1 MPNPSADS
9 CAHFPALTISQ
20 ENFLRKTLFYACNN
34 REPVVHC
41 FTYETERAGRPSG
54 DSGFEGVKP
63 RVSDIVWETFDGLFK
78 TLHRQGRRVEELERR
93 VFELERRLQER
104 AAQAQQMEVVERV
117 AQMPAEKAA

>member
-41 FTYETERAGRPSG
+41 FTYETERAG
-54 DSGFEGVKP
+54 KQAA
-63 RVSDIVWETFDGLFK
+63 
-78 TLHRQGRRVEELERR
+78 TLDLKG
-93 VFELERRLQER
+93 
-104 AAQAQQMEVVERV
+104 
-117 AQMPAEKAA
+117 